1 MADEKRP
8 PEPDEE
14 SSTIF
19 TSPRSSRA
27 IRREEKEEKRRQRAA
42 LAKDL
47 AAGDPQTKTVT
58 RVMLILLA
66 VIVVIS
72 GLVIYFQ
79 TRPDPKGI
87 APESGHYQDSAAQP
101 EFSEEGIKSAL
112 REAYYTNDGSLFLE
126 LALANG
132 LPTPQTVEQFDVQV
146 YNLNGDLIAT
156 GHQPAD
162 WDPTSLR
169 VDAEGVATLTLLIP
183 PQDVVIKADSLYTV
197 TLTTEIVGIPEDPS
211 VLDTTAA

>member
-8 PEPDEE
+8 LQPDEE

-19 TSPRSSRA
+19 TSPRSSRS
-27 IRREEKEEKRRQRAA
+27 IREEEKEDKRRRRSAM
-42 LAKDL
+42 AKEL
-47 AAGDPQTKTVT
+47 AAGDPQTKSIT

-66 VIVVIS
+66 VVVAVS

-87 APESGHYQDSAAQP
+87 APESGHYENPTARAEMSP
-101 EFSEEGIKSAL
+101 EGIKSVL
-112 REAYYTNDGSLFLE
+112 REAYYTNDGSLL
-126 LALANG
+126 LVLGLANG
-132 LPTPQTVEQFDVQV
+132 LPTPQTVERFDVEL
-146 YNLNGDLIAT
+146 YNLNDDLIAA

-162 WDPTSLR
+162 WDPASVR
-169 VDAEGVATLTLLIP
+169 VPAEGTAQMTLIIP
-183 PQDVVIKADSLYTV
+183 PEDVVIKADSLYSL
-197 TLTTEIVGIPEDPS
+197 TLTTEIVGVPEDPS